1 MKQSKKVAPA
11 LQDFFQVYPAV
22 LIILLNGKTFKPLAL
37 IIMNRNQ
44 IEGD

>member
-22 LIILLNGKTFKPLAL
+22 LIILVYGKTFKPSDS
-37 IIMNRNQ
+37 ISMNH
-44 IEGD
+44 D